1 MSSFP
6 AVLRPALLSDRE
18 NGNRAVYYSFRY
30 PTLLGPV
37 RALKNQV
44 RFMQDVQERLD
55 ALESQSPDFLGRAD
69 WTLFQSQGPL
79 RNKRIRPFRTRF
91 AVNREI
97 EADFHDEIAKA
108 KDIWGIQSA
117 AQFFPAG
124 KKGFLSRF
132 IRISRCDQV

>member
-1 MSSFP
+1 M
-6 AVLRPALLSDRE
+6 
-18 NGNRAVYYSFRY
+18 GYSQQTKKRHQETSEY

-91 AVNREI
+91 AFNREI

-117 AQFFPAG
+117 AQFFPGG